1 MILKSLSDTKYVAVS
16 KAHMDELEHGHLRLD
31 LLHVSL
37 AQADLAA
44 RNIAAAQGEAYVLK
58 LVPVSVFKRHTTQET
73 INE

>member
-16 KAHMDELEHGHLRLD
+16 KADIDELERGRLRLN

-44 RNIAAAQGEAYVLK
+44 RNIAAASGEAYVLK
-58 LVPVSVFKRHTTQET
+58 VVPVSVFKRHVTEET
-73 INE
+73 VNG